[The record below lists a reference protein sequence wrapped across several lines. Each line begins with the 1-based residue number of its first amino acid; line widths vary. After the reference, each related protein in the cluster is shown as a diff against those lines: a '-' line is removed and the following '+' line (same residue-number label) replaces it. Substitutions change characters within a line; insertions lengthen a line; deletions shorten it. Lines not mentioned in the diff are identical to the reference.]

1 MSDGKQVMKWNL
13 PAVDADSFSYQSQ
26 PEQIMPPTSFLPFI
40 SSSSG
45 PMKMS
50 QHAFLEDCIFS
61 DRGGI
66 TENTHRIHAAVTDAD
81 GSLLY
86 AVGNPSRLTLAQSAA
101 KPAQILALLEIEE
114 FEQFGFDDKEIAFM
128 CSSHSSEE
136 RHVQSGVTMLAKIA
150 AKEQDL
156 RCGGHPSMSESVNNE
171 WIRKGFTPGALCN
184 NCSAKHI
191 GMLAGAKALGQD
203 EEYHLS
209 NHEVQI
215 RVRHTF
221 EELTGLEADEIKW
234 GIDGCNLPAPAFLSV
249 TSVTFM
255 LSLLTLQTLRLR
267 HGGTLVGKLGADGCY
282 GVAIRDS
289 EETRRLGANSGLG
302 ISVKVED
309 GNEEILYAAVMEILE
324 QLGIGSVESRDAL
337 KAFHHIE
344 RVNTAGVITGKVSFS
359 FKLRKP

>member
-1 MSDGKQVMKWNL
+1 MEYYSWLNVEACSKAHLVPLPGSDNMSDGKL
-13 PAVDADSFSYQSQ
+13 
-26 PEQIMPPTSFLPFI
+26 
-40 SSSSG
+40 
-45 PMKMS
+45 
-50 QHAFLEDCIFS
+50 
-61 DRGGI
+61 
-66 TENTHRIHAAVTDAD
+66 TDAD

-86 AVGNPSRLTLAQSAA
+86 AVGDPSRLTLARSAA
-101 KPAQILALLEIEE
+101 KPAQILALLEIER
-114 FEQFGFDDKEIAFM
+114 FEQFGFDDKEIALM

-234 GIDGCNLPAPAFLSV
+234 GIDGCNLPAPALPLRDISHLYALLAHAADAEAQGSATASRTRNLARIYHSMWRFPEMVAGDARFCTEL
-249 TSVTFM
+249 M
-255 LSLLTLQTLRLR
+255 LKY
-267 HGGTLVGKLGADGCY
+267 GGTLVGKLGADGCY

-289 EETRRLGANSGLG
+289 QETRRLGANSGLG

-324 QLGIGSVESRDAL
+324 QLGIGSVESRDAM

>member
-1 MSDGKQVMKWNL
+1 MKLAGRRYGLILL
-13 PAVDADSFSYQSQ
+13 P
-26 PEQIMPPTSFLPFI
+26 I
-40 SSSSG
+40 
-45 PMKMS
+45 
-50 QHAFLEDCIFS
+50 
-61 DRGGI
+61 
-66 TENTHRIHAAVTDAD
+66 TDAD

-86 AVGNPSRLTLAQSAA
+86 AVGDPSRLTLARSEA
-101 KPAQILALLEIEE
+101 KPAQILALLEIER
-114 FEQFGFDDKEIAFM
+114 FEQFGFDDKEIALM

-136 RHVQSGVTMLAKIA
+136 RHVQSGVTMLTKIA

-203 EEYHLS
+203 EEYHSS
-209 NHEVQI
+209 NHEGQI

-221 EELTGLEADEIKW
+221 EELTGLKADEIKW
-234 GIDGCNLPAPAFLSV
+234 GIDGCNLPAPALPLRDISHLYALLAHAADADAQGSATDPRTRHLARNYHSMWRFPEMVAGDARFCTEL
-249 TSVTFM
+249 M
-255 LSLLTLQTLRLR
+255 LK
-267 HGGTLVGKLGADGCY
+267 HGGTLVGKLGAGGCY

-302 ISVKVED
+302 ISVKFED

-324 QLGIGSVESRDAL
+324 QLGIGSVESRDAM

-344 RVNTAGVITGKVSFS
+344 RVNTAGVITGKASFS